1 MSLKPNHDKKNPN
14 KEEGKRP
21 VNDFY
26 KYSGMAIQMGIT
38 ITAAVYGGIAL
49 DDRLETETPWFT
61 LLLSLVGVGAAIYI
75 VIKTTTR

>member
-1 MSLKPNHDKKNPN
+1 VSPKPNENATKPN

-49 DDRLETETPWFT
+49 DDWLETETPWFT
-61 LLLSLVGVGAAIYI
+61 LMLSLVGVGAAIYI
-75 VIKTTTR
+75 VIKTTSR